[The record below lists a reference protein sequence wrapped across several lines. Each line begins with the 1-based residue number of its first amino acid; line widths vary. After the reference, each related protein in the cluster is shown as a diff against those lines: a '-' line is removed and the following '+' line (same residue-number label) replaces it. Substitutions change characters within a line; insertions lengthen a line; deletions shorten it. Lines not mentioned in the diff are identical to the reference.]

1 MSPRRPEP
9 APRPRDR
16 STTARGPRAAHL
28 ICAALV
34 LLGAA
39 LRIGDL
45 PLGVHSPDEDT
56 YVRFYAAPLFEHGP
70 GHIPELVRD
79 YNARVAMHDYPPPTR
94 VGHLWML
101 WAGMVLAGR
110 ADVFVASALSCVAA
124 IVGLLALWWLAFR
137 AAGPWAAAIALGFAA
152 LSPLERAMSRR
163 AWGDG
168 PLAVAAVVALACL
181 AEQFA
186 RPRSRIWGVLAL
198 VIAAKALLLKESGAV
213 VLAVVTL
220 ALVVHAWREG
230 GVRRALPWLA
240 GGIAAGA
247 IAGGIIALASGGIG
261 PLRLALANAE
271 STRHTNPY
279 MIQYLNGGPSLY
291 FKGFWLLQ
299 PLPIFAGLLATLVLP
314 FWRGASAAT
323 PAARGTQL
331 ALAALVVAYFVPALA
346 YPSKNM
352 RFLSPIY
359 PALEVLA
366 AALIVN
372 AFDLLRPRVP
382 ARAFRFLALWLA
394 ALLALSALREQQHFE
409 KYFVAGGVPD
419 LATPWLTK

>member
-1 MSPRRPEP
+1 MV
-9 APRPRDR
+9 
-16 STTARGPRAAHL
+16 ARLPHL
-28 ICAALV
+28 ICLV
-34 LLGAA
+34 LVLVGAI

-56 YVRFYAAPLFEHGP
+56 YVRFYAQPLFEHGP
-70 GHIPELVRD
+70 DYIPELVRD
-79 YNARVAMHDYPPPTR
+79 YNARREMHDYPPPTR

-101 WAGMVLAGR
+101 WVGMIVAGR
-110 ADVFVASALSCVAA
+110 ADVFVASALSCIAA
-124 IVGLLALWWLAFR
+124 IVGLFGLWWLAFR

-152 LSPLERAMSRR
+152 FSPLERAMSRR

-168 PLAVAAVVALACL
+168 PLAVATIFAMACV

-220 ALVVHAWREG
+220 ALAVHAWREG

-247 IAGGIIALASGGIG
+247 IAGGIIAVASGGIG

-271 STRHTNPY
+271 STRHTNAY

-291 FKGFWLLQ
+291 FKGFRLLQ
-299 PLPIFAGLLATLVLP
+299 PVPIFAGLLAALALP
-314 FWRGASAAT
+314 FWRRPTLS
-323 PAARGTQL
+323 PAARGIQL
-331 ALAALVVAYFVPALA
+331 ALALLVFAYFIPALV
-346 YPSKNM
+346 YPTKNM

-359 PALEVLA
+359 PALETLA
-366 AALIVN
+366 AAMIVSFY
-372 AFDLLRPRVP
+372 AMMRPRVP
-382 ARAFRFLALWLA
+382 ARAFRAGVVALAVV
-394 ALLALSALREQQHFE
+394 LALSAMREHERFE
-409 KYFVAGGVPD
+409 RYFIAGGAPD